1 MLTIDLIN
9 DIIDYMDN
17 ESIYKLIELDKN
29 ILKNLNKNRYNNLY
43 HIDNDNKTVN
53 LIIKFIKEEKLENL
67 LNVLDKVKIIDSV
80 IKNLFLLLIISYG
93 SESFLNKIIN
103 QNIVF
108 EVYTKKINYKIEY
121 IGLEYLFLKMRNLKT
136 LEDKEFDIIFYLY
149 CDGLT
154 FLSNI
159 WSDFK
164 RNIYNI
170 KVIHNRYYMYLNR
183 IYTNKIKY
191 NGTLKYLLPY

>member
-29 ILKNLNKNRYNNLY
+29 ILKKLNKNRYNNLY

-67 LNVLDKVKIIDSV
+67 LNVLDKVKILDSV

-108 EVYTKKINYKIEY
+108 EVYTKKINNKIEY

>member
-67 LNVLDKVKIIDSV
+67 LNVLDKVKILDSV

-108 EVYTKKINYKIEY
+108 EVYTKKINNKIEY